1 MEPRPTPTGWVQVM
15 VLLVDRDRPAPESD
29 GIAAVALASVL
40 AYAADPSHPDWQRW
54 LSGPVT
60 KSVRRADAKTY
71 AKTAQAHPEAIEA
84 TQGRGRAL
92 ALPPLPMDGL
102 PKTLARLQVSG
113 TQLSAGAAEPAADGL
128 PMIVLNQDLG
138 MSTGKAAAQAA
149 HALFAWVLELELE
162 PQRGAAWLRAGPQ
175 VGISWRGE
183 AELLAG
189 TVLPGA
195 GPLIRD
201 AGHTE
206 IAPESA
212 TAYVAVN

>member
-1 MEPRPTPTGWVQVM
+1 MNTEPRPTPTGWVQVL
-15 VLLVDRDRPAPESD
+15 VLLVDRDRPAPEPD

-60 KSVRRADAKTY
+60 KSVRRADAKMY
-71 AKTAQAHPEAIEA
+71 AKTSHAHPEAVEA

-92 ALPPLPMDGL
+92 ALPPLPMDDL

-113 TQLSAGAAEPAADGL
+113 TQLPAEMGKPAADGL
-128 PMIVLNQDLG
+128 TMIVLNQDLG

-149 HALFAWVLELELE
+149 HSLFAWVVELE
-162 PQRGAAWLRAGPQ
+162 PQRGAGWLQAGP
-175 VGISWRGE
+175 GLCISWREE
-183 AELLAG
+183 AEFLAG
-189 TVLPGA
+189 AALPGA

-201 AGHTE
+201 AGRTE
-206 IAPESA
+206 IAPGSA
-212 TAYVAVN
+212 TAYVAVD